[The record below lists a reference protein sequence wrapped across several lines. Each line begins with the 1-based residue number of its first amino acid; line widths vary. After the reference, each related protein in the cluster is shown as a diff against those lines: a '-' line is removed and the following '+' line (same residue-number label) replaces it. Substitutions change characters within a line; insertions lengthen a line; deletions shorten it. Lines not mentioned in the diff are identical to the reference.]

1 MEKYKLTDEQ
11 IEILRTV
18 AERIAAT
25 FEAVWEAVKEF
36 LQRVEMAFS
45 SPVNLIDELMKKENE
60 LHPKCIFGSIVH
72 TKGKAF
78 KSQVQLNKPRFIQA
92 RSRL

>member
-11 IEILRTV
+11 IETLRTA
-18 AERIAAT
+18 AERFAAAFKEVWDALKEIAKVVVEF
-25 FEAVWEAVKEF
+25 FENKG
-36 LQRVEMAFS
+36 LQAMQSLTQKQVLKQKFS
-45 SPVNLIDELMKKENE
+45 SIA
-60 LHPKCIFGSIVH
+60 H